1 MAVINVI
8 LDATI
13 QARCVHAQVTTGSR
27 HRGHPQSPIA
37 KVKGK
42 THSPNRELSM
52 VHSSFPHC
60 SVSLGR
66 LSASGA
72 ALTLTG
78 ITAAHAGMPRVWIQV
93 FAIVC
98 ASCGRN
104 AVCLARG
111 GNCGTLFHHHHDGLE
126 ILVHGSI
133 ARCNQLGQIGW
144 HQGCS
149 HSLHLGAQGA
159 HELSLRAG
167 PRRRRIGAW
176 GCRCTGCS
184 KACFRAGAGRGSKH
198 RCRVHVFIRAV
209 LGPLI
214 GARVAASRH
223 GHRTKSHSGKP
234 EEKMRLEPKKPE
246 DETLVTLLLSG

>member
-42 THSPNRELSM
+42 THSPDRELSM

-93 FAIVC
+93 FRNNHAC
-98 ASCGRN
+98 ASQLSVQTVVEVQHASHMGGHCGEL
-104 AVCLARG
+104 V
-111 GNCGTLFHHHHDGLE
+111 HHHHDGLE

-159 HELSLRAG
+159 HELSLHWLQQGLLPCWGWPWVQAHVPRPCVHQSRAWSIDWSQSCG
-167 PRRRRIGAW
+167 KQAW
-176 GCRCTGCS
+176 TQN
-184 KACFRAGAGRGSKH
+184 K
-198 RCRVHVFIRAV
+198 
-209 LGPLI
+209 
-214 GARVAASRH
+214 
-223 GHRTKSHSGKP
+223 KSLRKSSG
-234 EEKMRLEPKKPE
+234 E
-246 DETLVTLLLSG
+246 DET